1 MREVKR
7 KPHGNAG
14 VFPVFF
20 SRMGLFAWGRRFL
33 PIFGVDFSIAMVYF
47 KWIFFYPLP
56 KNWARQH
63 VFSRP
68 ERSRSM
74 KAVISVIGKDTV
86 GIIAKVSAE
95 CARCGVNILDISQ
108 TVLQDYFTMI
118 MITDIDGITVPFPDF
133 VDAMTRIGSAN
144 NLKILTMHED
154 IFNTM
159 HKI

>member
-1 MREVKR
+1 MRW
-7 KPHGNAG
+7 
-14 VFPVFF
+14 FF
-20 SRMGLFAWGRRFL
+20 LR
-33 PIFGVDFSIAMVYF
+33 FSIGRTDLRVSSGIFHGFKLIFRLKRCILNGYF
-47 KWIFFYPLP
+47 FIHHP
-56 KNWARQH
+56 KFGRTVGGAEQVRFPRSPVRAPGKAR
-63 VFSRP
+63 P
-68 ERSRSM
+68 M

>member
-1 MREVKR
+1 MT
-7 KPHGNAG
+7 
-14 VFPVFF
+14 
-20 SRMGLFAWGRRFL
+20 
-33 PIFGVDFSIAMVYF
+33 
-47 KWIFFYPLP
+47 
-56 KNWARQH
+56 
-63 VFSRP
+63 
-68 ERSRSM
+68 
-74 KAVISVIGKDTV
+74 KALSSVSGADTT
-86 GIIAKVSAE
+86 GIIARIAMKLYE
-95 CARCGVNILDISQ
+95 MNINILDISQ

>member
-1 MREVKR
+1 
-7 KPHGNAG
+7 
-14 VFPVFF
+14 
-20 SRMGLFAWGRRFL
+20 
-33 PIFGVDFSIAMVYF
+33 
-47 KWIFFYPLP
+47 
-56 KNWARQH
+56 
-63 VFSRP
+63 
-68 ERSRSM
+68 M
-74 KAVISVIGKDTV
+74 KKAIITVVGKDTV
-86 GIIAKVSAE
+86 GIL
-95 CARCGVNILDISQ
+95 ARVCTFLASNQVNILDISQ

>member
-1 MREVKR
+1 M
-7 KPHGNAG
+7 
-14 VFPVFF
+14 
-20 SRMGLFAWGRRFL
+20 
-33 PIFGVDFSIAMVYF
+33 
-47 KWIFFYPLP
+47 
-56 KNWARQH
+56 WARRLFFAPGK
-63 VFSRP
+63 VP
-68 ERSRSM
+68 AM
-74 KAVISVIGKDTV
+74 KAVVSVIGKDAV

-133 VDAMTRIGSAN
+133 VDAMARIGNAN

>member
-1 MREVKR
+1 M
-7 KPHGNAG
+7 
-14 VFPVFF
+14 
-20 SRMGLFAWGRRFL
+20 
-33 PIFGVDFSIAMVYF
+33 D
-47 KWIFFYPLP
+47 
-56 KNWARQH
+56 
-63 VFSRP
+63 
-68 ERSRSM
+68 
-74 KAVISVIGKDTV
+74 KAVITVVGKDRL
-86 GIIAKVSAE
+86 GILAKTCTYLADN
-95 CARCGVNILDISQ
+95 GVNILDISQ

>member
-1 MREVKR
+1 M
-7 KPHGNAG
+7 
-14 VFPVFF
+14 
-20 SRMGLFAWGRRFL
+20 
-33 PIFGVDFSIAMVYF
+33 I
-47 KWIFFYPLP
+47 
-56 KNWARQH
+56 WARRH
-63 VFSRP
+63 RSVPIKVRTPGKARP
-68 ERSRSM
+68 M

>member
-1 MREVKR
+1 
-7 KPHGNAG
+7 
-14 VFPVFF
+14 
-20 SRMGLFAWGRRFL
+20 
-33 PIFGVDFSIAMVYF
+33 MV
-47 KWIFFYPLP
+47 
-56 KNWARQH
+56 
-63 VFSRP
+63 
-68 ERSRSM
+68 RSAAATAEDSTM
-74 KAVISVIGKDTV
+74 DKVVITVVGKDTI
-86 GIIAKVSAE
+86 GILAKTCTYLADN
-95 CARCGVNILDISQ
+95 GVNILDISQ

>member
-1 MREVKR
+1 MDIFLSIT
-7 KPHGNAG
+7 HNLGAAAS
-14 VFPVFF
+14 VFAPGKV
-20 SRMGLFAWGRRFL
+20 R
-33 PIFGVDFSIAMVYF
+33 PI
-47 KWIFFYPLP
+47 
-56 KNWARQH
+56 
-63 VFSRP
+63 
-68 ERSRSM
+68 M